1 MKKHDAIQKQ
11 LNDELDAIRFTPD
24 LCNRVQQRAKPQKPY
39 SLLFRRKR
47 LLAFL
52 LAGILCIG
60 TVFAST
66 AFILNRGHVNQQE
79 LPELNPMYQVH
90 VNPVEHPDGFEEFHA
105 GSYRKLMQELEISLL
120 DSPLSKDSDFMR
132 ICDETDN
139 KTEHWITIDNY
150 ILGDTSD
157 LVYDKEIHEYRYSH
171 GKQYYSPVS
180 LEVVISCGGDSL
192 PSERD
197 YLGYYEL
204 EETYTC
210 AQGYTVNIVKE
221 TSDTTPSDPDFQ
233 DRRYAIF
240 VAHGIRYTLSGQV
253 SKQTMKQIVD
263 SMQ

>member
-1 MKKHDAIQKQ
+1 MKKHDAIQKR
-11 LNDELDAIRFTPD
+11 LDDELDAIHFTPD
-24 LCNRVQQRAKPQKPY
+24 MCSRVQQRAKPQRPI
-39 SLLFRRKR
+39 SVLFRQKR
-47 LLAFL
+47 LIAFL
-52 LAGILCIG
+52 LAGIVCVG

-66 AFILNRGHVNQQE
+66 VFILNRGHVNHQE

-90 VNPVEHPDGFEEFHA
+90 VNPVEHPDGFQEFHA
-105 GSYRKLMQELEISLL
+105 GSYRKLMQELGISLL
-120 DSPLSKDSDFMR
+120 DSPLSEDSDFMR

-139 KTEHWITIDNY
+139 KTEHWITIENY

-157 LVYDKEIHEYRYSH
+157 FVYDQEIHEYRYSA

-204 EETYTC
+204 EETYTS
-210 AQGYTVNIVKE
+210 AQGCTVNIVKE
-221 TSDTTPSDPDFQ
+221 TTDTLPNDPNFQ
-233 DRRYAIF
+233 YRRYAIF
-240 VAHGIRYTLSGQV
+240 VVHGIRYTLTGQV
-253 SKQTMKQIVD
+253 SNQMMKQIVD